1 MTMDRPPGRAAPVLM
16 GIGMIAIGIAFLVLQ
31 QLELDIGEQGWPL
44 FVIAPGIALI
54 TLGLTLPQGSGLVVG
69 GTVTT
74 IIGLILLYQNSTDH
88 WESWAYAWALAA
100 PTGPGLALILYGALR
115 GQPRLVSQ
123 GMWPVGI
130 GLALFG
136 AGFVFFEQLVG
147 ISGRQLPIP
156 DWLVP
161 VALMLAGAVFVWRG
175 ISGARAGAKPE
186 TPPAESP
193 GPEG

>member
-1 MTMDRPPGRAAPVLM
+1 MDRPPGRAAPVLL
-16 GIGMIAIGIAFLVLQ
+16 GIGLIAIGIAFLVLQ
-31 QLELDIGEQGWPL
+31 QMRLEIGEYGWPF
-44 FVIAPGIALI
+44 FVIVPGIALI
-54 TLGLTLPQGSGLVVG
+54 TLGMTLPEGRGLVVG
-69 GTVTT
+69 GMITT
-74 IIGLILLYQNSTDH
+74 ILGLILLYQNTTDH
-88 WESWAYAWALAA
+88 WESAAYAWALAA

-123 GMWPVGI
+123 GMWPLAI

-156 DWLVP
+156 NWLVP
-161 VALMLAGAVFVWRG
+161 AGLVAAGALFVWRG
-175 ISGARAGAKPE
+175 IAGARGGAKPE
-186 TPPAESP
+186 APPAEGP